1 MYKRKIVAILLAVT
15 AAIGCLTGCGSEA
28 SKRYFTIA
36 DELQGYSG
44 IDAYGDVKLSVDVDA
59 VIAEMD
65 KYKSTGNDDVS
76 HVTVKDSVKAYL
88 KDGVSAKYSI
98 KSNAPSGTD
107 ADISADITVGD
118 SKYPLELRVRKDGTY
133 ISVDTLDSYYKIGR
147 KLGGDIYENF
157 IDERSFDLAKDTIK
171 SEGYDWIQISG
182 AQTGTDLAEQS
193 EALKIN
199 YLELANVFKN
209 VKASDIIKLNKDSVV
224 IECSGSQ
231 ILELVEKLA
240 TDVRDNPADK
250 VEFIKSLPGYNEMC
264 SHPEMEGGVTDIL
277 PPEQSIVRSAQ
288 TIIDD
293 IEAFKSGQDMLSGT
307 PLRNVIENST
317 YKAELTAANGT
328 VRTVSQLDIAVEK
341 GKSIISITGDQS
353 VSELKGAFD
362 GERVTKFVDESTVTN
377 KTLLNNAQ
385 FKQVEKCDI
394 IWTRGL
400 QNRSRINLYTDGQS
414 NVYGFESEMKN
425 IDDRIYLPLRMICE
439 RCGLKVDW
447 EDGKALVT
455 DRSGNRVDM
464 SSIIID
470 DRTYVKV
477 RDFEKLGITVDYS
490 ENELDNMAT
499 LTF

>member
-1 MYKRKIVAILLAVT
+1 MCKRKIAAILLAVT
-15 AAIGCLTGCGSEA
+15 AVVGCLTGCGSEA
-28 SKRYFTIA
+28 SKKYFTIA

-44 IDAYGDVKLSVDVDA
+44 IYAYGDVKLSVDVDA
-59 VIAEMD
+59 AIAEMD
-65 KYKSTGNDDVS
+65 KYKSADDVS
-76 HVTVKDSVKAYL
+76 HITVKDSVKAYL
-88 KDGVSAKYSI
+88 KDGISAKYSI

-107 ADISADITVGD
+107 ADISADITIGD
-118 SKYPLELRVRKDGTY
+118 NKYPLELRIRKDGTY
-133 ISVDTLDSYYKIGR
+133 ISVDTLDSYYKIDR
-147 KLGGDIYENF
+147 KLGGDIYEDF

-171 SEGYDWIQISG
+171 CEGYDWVKISG
-182 AQTGTDLAEQS
+182 AQTGDEIAEQS
-193 EALKIN
+193 GALKIN
-199 YLELANVFKN
+199 YLEIPRIFKN
-209 VKASDIIKLNKDSVV
+209 VKASDIIKLNKDSVI
-224 IECSGSQ
+224 IECNGSQ
-231 ILELVEKLA
+231 ILDLVEKLA
-240 TDVRDNPADK
+240 TDTRDNPADK
-250 VEFIKSLPGYNEMC
+250 VELIKSLLGYDEMC
-264 SHPEMEGGVTDIL
+264 GHSEGGEDCVIDML
-277 PPEQSIVRSAQ
+277 SPEQYTADAAQ

-293 IEAFKSGQDMLSGT
+293 IKAFKSGKDMMTGT
-307 PLRNVIENST
+307 PLRNAIENST

-328 VRTVSQLDIAVEK
+328 IRTVSRLDIAVEK
-341 GKSIISITGDQS
+341 GKSIISIVGDQS
-353 VSELKGAFD
+353 VSELKGVFD
-362 GERVTKFVDESTVTN
+362 GERVAKYADESTVTN
-377 KTLLNNAQ
+377 KTLLCNAQ
-385 FKQVEKCDI
+385 FKQVERCDI

-400 QNRSRINLYTDGQS
+400 QNHSRINLYTDGKS

-490 ENELDNMAT
+490 ESELDNMAT